1 MNIMFFLKPKSDLAF
16 IYDYHTLRQALEI
29 MEYHKYSCVPILNKE
44 GKYVGSITEGDLLWS
59 LKELDLFNIKE
70 AESISIMKIK
80 RRVDY
85 QCVTAESNMEDLIG
99 RAMEQNFVPV
109 IDDQGHFIGIITR
122 RDIIGY
128 CYDRLKECGNYKEI
142 LKEIKNLGLKGIK
155 LHPDYQDMYFD
166 DIRYEHIV
174 DTASELG
181 LITVVHAGADPKCPK
196 DVHCTPKMA
205 RKLLDDVKPEKLVL
219 AHMGGNEMWDEVEK
233 YLVGQNVYFD
243 TGVILDRMPEEQFLR
258 MVHMHGADRILF
270 GTDSPWADQKKF
282 VTLFDQMPLT
292 EEEKMAV
299 FSGNAKKLLGI

>member
-1 MNIMFFLKPKSDLAF
+1 MNIMFFLKPKSDLAY

-128 CYDRLKECGNYKEI
+128 WSDRLQECG
-142 LKEIKNLGLKGIK
+142 
-155 LHPDYQDMYFD
+155 
-166 DIRYEHIV
+166 V
-174 DTASELG
+174 
-181 LITVVHAGADPKCPK
+181 
-196 DVHCTPKMA
+196 
-205 RKLLDDVKPEKLVL
+205 
-219 AHMGGNEMWDEVEK
+219 
-233 YLVGQNVYFD
+233 
-243 TGVILDRMPEEQFLR
+243 
-258 MVHMHGADRILF
+258 
-270 GTDSPWADQKKF
+270 
-282 VTLFDQMPLT
+282 
-292 EEEKMAV
+292 
-299 FSGNAKKLLGI
+299 